1 MKIEELM
8 EKYNCQSV
16 DFLNIDLGND
26 KLFLIL
32 KNLIPKRTIDYFC
45 ELAVLIDLAHII
57 SSYITNSKD
66 SISVNS
72 ANELI
77 GLRRREEKVKQSY
90 SKIVEAYRQLENG
103 EISINEFRLT
113 MSNANNVI
121 KTLFGNLNSKQYVD
135 LYYDK
140 VNNLNII
147 LEEYRYV
154 VSEINKRLELLKN
167 LNFNS
172 MSFSERH
179 KKQLNGINK
188 LLSDKQLI
196 DVDLEQSLSEFFKLY
211 IAVINIVMINILNKA
226 KQIGVHYKN
235 RQLIDCEDYVSF
247 NGIISDLKEIAK
259 KIQMIDFSD
268 KNDYLKMLDDIKN
281 MLKAYIYSQQIEE
294 LTKERIDFII
304 NAKQICF
311 DKNILNSIRESIP
324 KNIYSNNVK
333 IIKR

>member
-45 ELAVLIDLAHII
+45 ELAVLIDLAHTI
-57 SSYITNSKD
+57 SNYITNSKD

-113 MSNANNVI
+113 MSNANNVV

>member
-90 SKIVEAYRQLENG
+90 SKIAEAYRQLENG

-113 MSNANNVI
+113 MSNANNVV

-294 LTKERIDFII
+294 LTNERIDFII

>member
-188 LLSDKQLI
+188 LLSDKQLM

-226 KQIGVHYKN
+226 KQIGVYYKN

-247 NGIISDLKEIAK
+247 NGVISDLKEIAK
-259 KIQMIDFSD
+259 KIQMLDFSD